1 MISPS
6 SQINAKTIP
15 QSFSKPQ
22 QTSTLTSTNLL
33 TTPKTTPEQSHMEQS
48 QNPSSSLQSPTI
60 GITPTT
66 IAPPTPLSPIPYTID
81 TTQLS
86 IRNFFEPTERTPT
99 SQHPPTHNDLYIHKS
114 TITHPTHRPHQ
125 PPTTSHPVQA
135 PSPTPR
141 TGIPTTTDPML
152 KPNPINGTISTQNY
166 HTSGLSSLT
175 LSFTNTDAMSAANE
189 LGEIK
194 SSVLKRKSKRM
205 SMPIK
210 ESEHPKRSKCD
221 MSEKCGGRVTP
232 DNVGKL
238 KKGVGRETRE
248 VGNQLAKD
256 GQFDVG

>member
-1 MISPS
+1 
-6 SQINAKTIP
+6 
-15 QSFSKPQ
+15 
-22 QTSTLTSTNLL
+22 
-33 TTPKTTPEQSHMEQS
+33 
-48 QNPSSSLQSPTI
+48 
-60 GITPTT
+60 
-66 IAPPTPLSPIPYTID
+66 
-81 TTQLS
+81 
-86 IRNFFEPTERTPT
+86 
-99 SQHPPTHNDLYIHKS
+99 
-114 TITHPTHRPHQ
+114 
-125 PPTTSHPVQA
+125 
-135 PSPTPR
+135 
-141 TGIPTTTDPML
+141 ML

-221 MSEKCGGRVTP
+221 MSEKSRGRVTPETGEMSEKCGGRVTP
-232 DNVGKL
+232 DSVGKL

-248 VGNQLAKD
+248 VGKQLAKD